1 MKQLIL
7 IIFSIF
13 FSNICAGSNA
23 GTENYG
29 KEQTVATDL
38 EDITVKRER
47 VFTGTGLFGY
57 MNGGAEL
64 YLEYGVRKL
73 TTRDLVFM
81 NEEYTLDIYE
91 MPTPEDA
98 FGIYSLHT
106 FKCLQA
112 DTDDCI
118 NCMSTYQLQMAT
130 GNYYVSLVFTSGS
143 EKARINAKV
152 LLQHY
157 LSDIKRDNVFIPE
170 QIQPIV
176 SLPYSGV
183 LKFLRG
189 PISLSSAQLSLANTL
204 KDIEIN
210 GVWFFPSD
218 IDNEYRALIIFNDVE
233 TSNSI
238 RDKIIPDDIVGY
250 SETWLHIR
258 CRDIKKS
265 DENNDPFGF

>member
-7 IIFSIF
+7 ILFAVFS
-13 FSNICAGSNA
+13 SNICAGSNDCI
-23 GTENYG
+23 EN
-29 KEQTVATDL
+29 EQTADIAL
-38 EDITVKRER
+38 EDISVKRER
-47 VFTGTGLFGY
+47 VFTGTGLYGY

-73 TTRDLVFM
+73 TTRDIVFM
-81 NEEYTLDIYE
+81 NDEYTLDIYE

-118 NCMSTYQLQMAT
+118 NCTSTYQFQMTT
-130 GNYYVSLVFTSGS
+130 GNYYISLVFTSGT

-152 LLQHY
+152 LLQRY
-157 LSDIKRDNVFIPE
+157 LSDIKRDNIYIPE
-170 QIQPIV
+170 QIQPII
-176 SLPYSGV
+176 SQPYSGV

-189 PISLSSAQLSLANTL
+189 PISISSAQLSLANTL

-218 IDNEYRALIIFNDVE
+218 KENENRALIIFNDVD
-233 TSNSI
+233 TANSVH
-238 RDKIIPDDIVGY
+238 DKIEPDDIVGY

-258 CRDIKKS
+258 CRDTKKS
-265 DENNDPFGF
+265 DENNGPFGF

>member
-1 MKQLIL
+1 MKHLIL

-23 GTENYG
+23 GTDNYG

-112 DTDDCI
+112 DADDCI

-143 EKARINAKV
+143 EKARTNSKV

-157 LSDIKRDNVFIPE
+157 LSDIKGDNVFIPE

-204 KDIEIN
+204 KDVEIN

>member
-1 MKQLIL
+1 MKHLTLIV
-7 IIFSIF
+7 FAIF
-13 FSNICAGSNA
+13 FSSICAVSNITA
-23 GTENYG
+23 GKDCYG
-29 KEQTVATDL
+29 NEQTA

-81 NEEYTLDIYE
+81 NDEYTLDIYE

-106 FKCLQA
+106 FKCLQS

-118 NCMSTYQLQMAT
+118 NCLSTYQLQMAT
-130 GNYYVSLVFTSGS
+130 GNYYFSLVFTSGS
-143 EKARINAKV
+143 EKARTNAKV
-152 LLQHY
+152 LLQQY
-157 LSDIKRDNVFIPE
+157 IADIKGNSIAFPE
-170 QIQPIV
+170 QIQTFV
-176 SLPYSGV
+176 SHPYSGK

-189 PISLSSAQLSLANTL
+189 PISISGAQLSLANTL
-204 KDIEIN
+204 KDVTTN

-218 IDNEYRALIIFNDVE
+218 KENENRAFIVFNDAE
-233 TSNSI
+233 TANSI
-238 RDKIIPDDIVGY
+238 REKIEPDDIVDY
-250 SETWLHIR
+250 AETWLHIR
-258 CRDIKKS
+258 CRDTKKP
-265 DENNDPFGF
+265 DDNNGPFGF